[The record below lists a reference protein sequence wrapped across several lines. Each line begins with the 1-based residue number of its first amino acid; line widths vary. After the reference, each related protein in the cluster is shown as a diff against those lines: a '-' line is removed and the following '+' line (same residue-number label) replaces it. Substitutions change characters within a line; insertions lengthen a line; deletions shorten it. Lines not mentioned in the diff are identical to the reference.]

1 MKPYQDKPKL
11 FYSFIRNKQKI
22 KQVIP
27 HVNTGGGKLT
37 SNDKE
42 VAQKYV
48 FASVFTKEITIKNY
62 LTEFEARTH
71 GNNITFTENDGY
83 ES

>member
-1 MKPYQDKPKL
+1 MKRYTDKSKL

-22 KQVIP
+22 NQVIKQI
-27 HVNTGGGKLT
+27 NIGGGKIT

-42 VAQKYV
+42 FAQIYV

-62 LTEFEARTH
+62 LTEFESRTH
-71 GNNITFTENDGY
+71 GNNIRFTENDVY
-83 ES
+83 EI